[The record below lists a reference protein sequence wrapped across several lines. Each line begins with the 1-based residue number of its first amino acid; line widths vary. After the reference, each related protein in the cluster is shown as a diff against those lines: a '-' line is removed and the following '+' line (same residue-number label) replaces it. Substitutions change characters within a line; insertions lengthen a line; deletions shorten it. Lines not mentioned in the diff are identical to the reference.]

1 MLLVRHRRAA
11 RALTRAPPAARA
23 TRRPLTRAHAPR
35 RSVPCLPAWLPLGR
49 CVRGTLEEDSDSNDG
64 AHYHRYWTCC
74 NNPRCCNSR
83 GWGEQ
88 RMPQRRIV
96 DPDGMPADAW
106 DAFVTGSGATE
117 AARLRL
123 LAKEKYTSPQM
134 LVMLR

>member
-1 MLLVRHRRAA
+1 
-11 RALTRAPPAARA
+11 
-23 TRRPLTRAHAPR
+23 
-35 RSVPCLPAWLPLGR
+35 
-49 CVRGTLEEDSDSNDG
+49 
-64 AHYHRYWTCC
+64 
-74 NNPRCCNSR
+74 
-83 GWGEQ
+83 
-88 RMPQRRIV
+88 MPQRRIV